1 MDDRA
6 MTGVSCHPVIACR
19 SWRSLFPM
27 QPAFQPTQLITLHD
41 DSLLKF
47 RPWVFRP
54 QIIRLWMIT
63 EKGRRKHMK
72 GHAIKKIPFKIGD
85 VTVCCPNIVS
95 QTINIFQ
102 VLAIIKS

>member
-1 MDDRA
+1 
-6 MTGVSCHPVIACR
+6 
-19 SWRSLFPM
+19 
-27 QPAFQPTQLITLHD
+27 
-41 DSLLKF
+41 
-47 RPWVFRP
+47 
-54 QIIRLWMIT
+54 
-63 EKGRRKHMK
+63 MK